1 MNLRKMC
8 LVFLSLLLAW
18 GGCWALGEGEVILE
32 DDPASEEDVVL
43 IEEDFETP
51 DLQLGDSGDSVTQLQ
66 RRLTELYYY
75 SGNLSGSFGESTQAA
90 VKAFQEDFGLEPTGV
105 VDADTQ
111 ALLYSTEYRPLQY
124 GSSGEDVKQLQT
136 RLTELGYFTSKI
148 SGNYLES
155 SQTAVKEFQERNG
168 LEGTG
173 VADVDTQTLMYSGQA
188 VGKNDRS
195 TAATPTPAP
204 DTGFLVD
211 DDAPAEPLATL
222 MEEVPFEGN
231 LARGS
236 TGTRVKTLQTRL
248 TELGYYTGPI
258 SGNFLGNTLTAVK
271 AFQEQNGL
279 EVDGIVG
286 EMTWNMLFN
295 DLSVVLPEDTP
306 RPTPTPTPV
315 PFAVTVDVNNQVTT
329 VYGRDENGEYTVV
342 VRQMLCSTGTKS
354 YPSDVGDWVL
364 NGRTARW
371 CYFPRWGG
379 HAQYWTRINSSIAF
393 HSVIY
398 NSVNTMD
405 LSVSSYNNL
414 GKRVSHGCI
423 RLTVADAKWIYDN
436 VGEGTVVTIREDMP
450 DDPELRAS
458 LKLPALD
465 YSRMLPDETPEP
477 TASPIYSSGAT
488 PPMPLEQ
495 MKKKRS
501 GEDVWWL
508 QSKLKELG
516 YYGGTVTGTYL
527 DGTVAAVK
535 AFQKDAGLKAN
546 GVASTETLEKLYE
559 QELAT
564 PTPAPTP
571 SPTPEV
577 IATPT
582 MTQVPSAT
590 PTVAPTQAAAE
601 DASSPEVDIVEE
613 TPAEE
618 LPAETASQQDAA

>member
-1 MNLRKMC
+1 MTLHKMR
-8 LVFLSLLLAW
+8 LLFLTFFVLL
-18 GGCWALGEGEVILE
+18 CTCSALGEGEVVLE
-32 DDPASEEDVVL
+32 DDLASEEEVTL
-43 IEEDFETP
+43 IEEEFETP
-51 DLQLGDSGDSVTQLQ
+51 DLQLGDTGDGVSQLQ

-75 SGNLSGSFGESTQAA
+75 SGNISGNFGESTQAA
-90 VKAFQEDFGLEPTGV
+90 VKAFQEDFGLEATGV

-124 GSSGEDVKQLQT
+124 GSSGDDVKELQT

-155 SQTAVKEFQERNG
+155 SQTAVREFQERNG

-173 VADVDTQTLMYSGQA
+173 IADVDTQTLMYSGQA
-188 VGKNDRS
+188 VGKNDRTS
-195 TAATPTPAP
+195 AATPTPTP
-204 DTGFLVD
+204 DPGFLVD
-211 DDAPAEPLATL
+211 ESATAEPLATVL
-222 MEEVPFEGN
+222 EEVPFEGN

-236 TGTRVKTLQTRL
+236 TGARVKTLQNRL
-248 TELGYYTGPI
+248 TELGYYTGPV
-258 SGNFLGNTLTAVK
+258 SGNFLGNTLVAVK

-329 VYGRDENGEYTVV
+329 VYGRDENGDYTVV

-405 LSVSSYNNL
+405 LSVSSYKNL
-414 GKRVSHGCI
+414 GTRVSHGCI

-436 VGEGTVVTIREDMP
+436 VGEGTVVTIREDLP

-458 LKLPALD
+458 LELPPLD
-465 YSRMLPDETPEP
+465 YSRMLPEETPEP
-477 TASPIYSSGAT
+477 TATPTYISGAM

-495 MKKKRS
+495 MKKNSS

-508 QSKLKELG
+508 QAKLKELG

-527 DGTVAAVK
+527 GGTVDAVK
-535 AFQKDAGLKAN
+535 AFQKAVGLKAD
-546 GVASTETLEKLYE
+546 GIAGAATLEKLYE

-564 PTPAPTP
+564 PTPIPTP

-577 IATPT
+577 IATP
-582 MTQVPSAT
+582 VAT
-590 PTVAPTQAAAE
+590 PTPTATATPSPAPATDEATHALAVQEAETAAAE
-601 DASSPEVDIVEE
+601 EESS
-613 TPAEE
+613 
-618 LPAETASQQDAA
+618 ETAGEE